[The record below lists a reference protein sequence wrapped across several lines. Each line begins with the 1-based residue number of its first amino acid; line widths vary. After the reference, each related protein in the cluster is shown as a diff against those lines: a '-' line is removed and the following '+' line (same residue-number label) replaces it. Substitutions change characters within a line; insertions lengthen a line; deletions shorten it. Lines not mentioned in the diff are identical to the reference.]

1 MIITFVLFTAVGL
14 FDEVIH
20 NVLCLHLSSRNK
32 LIHVLPIKHPTAMH
46 MVASHTPLQH
56 HSTLLYHSHPQAH
69 CIQAVQ
75 AAPAMPFEAGG

>member
-32 LIHVLPIKHPTAMH
+32 LIHVLPIKHPTAML

-56 HSTLLYHSHPQAH
+56 HPGALHPSGPGGTSH
-69 CIQAVQ
+69 AV
-75 AAPAMPFEAGG
+75 